1 MSAGVG
7 ADGTRPAGRH
17 RLGRAD
23 VVLLLGYL
31 VLAVGLGYLSLESP
45 LRTPLWTLIPLALG
59 ALATILL
66 PARPTTT
73 FAAVLALAAL
83 TLSLGS
89 GAEALLA
96 LVALYR
102 AGVTQSARRA
112 WAAFGIAAAVG
123 VVAGLIFAFRIRLGP
138 PFLGLA
144 PRAAFE
150 QWPTD
155 WANATVLLLTAALIM
170 TLLGINV
177 GHRRRLISM
186 LVERAEQM
194 RRERDQQAS
203 IAGAL
208 ERERIA
214 REMHDVIAHSLSVM
228 IALADGAEA
237 AATRRP
243 EESRRAIGRV
253 AETGRRTLGEVRRL
267 LGTVRDGEDTPQ
279 SPQPASLGLE
289 NLPALVDE
297 FRSVG
302 LPVRLEQRGTLEAE
316 AVVGLTVYRIVQES
330 LTNVLRHAR
339 EVREVLVRLLLAGDE
354 VTIMVEDVS
363 APAPPATSPGRGL
376 VGIRERAA
384 FYDGHVHAG
393 PRAGGGWRVVVRLP
407 VEER

>member
-155 WANATVLLLTAALIM
+155 WANATVLLLTAALIT

>member
-59 ALATILL
+59 ALAAILL

-138 PFLGLA
+138 RSWGW
-144 PRAAFE
+144 PR
-150 QWPTD
+150 
-155 WANATVLLLTAALIM
+155 
-170 TLLGINV
+170 
-177 GHRRRLISM
+177 
-186 LVERAEQM
+186 
-194 RRERDQQAS
+194 
-203 IAGAL
+203 
-208 ERERIA
+208 
-214 REMHDVIAHSLSVM
+214 
-228 IALADGAEA
+228 
-237 AATRRP
+237 
-243 EESRRAIGRV
+243 
-253 AETGRRTLGEVRRL
+253 GRRSSSGPPTGP
-267 LGTVRDGEDTPQ
+267 TP
-279 SPQPASLGLE
+279 
-289 NLPALVDE
+289 
-297 FRSVG
+297 RS
-302 LPVRLEQRGTLEAE
+302 
-316 AVVGLTVYRIVQES
+316 S
-330 LTNVLRHAR
+330 
-339 EVREVLVRLLLAGDE
+339 
-354 VTIMVEDVS
+354 S
-363 APAPPATSPGRGL
+363 
-376 VGIRERAA
+376 
-384 FYDGHVHAG
+384 
-393 PRAGGGWRVVVRLP
+393 
-407 VEER
+407 